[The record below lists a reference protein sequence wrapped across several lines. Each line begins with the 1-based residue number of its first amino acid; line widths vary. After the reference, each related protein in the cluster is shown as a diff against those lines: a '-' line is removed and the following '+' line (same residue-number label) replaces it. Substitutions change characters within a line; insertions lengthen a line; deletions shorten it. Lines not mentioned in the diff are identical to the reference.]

1 MPQEIEYELVDFGR
15 GRKLE
20 RFGAALLDRP
30 APAVENVPL
39 RDRAAWQPWSA
50 RYERHPAGNGT
61 WTCRAPLSPNWK
73 VQWGMCAFELQL
85 GHSGAIGLFPEQA
98 DNWEWISRQLLASA
112 EPVRVLNLFA
122 YTGGST
128 LAAAAVGA
136 SVVHVDA
143 ARPVVHWARR
153 NAALSHLDAKPI
165 RWIID
170 DARQFVARELR
181 RKQDYQAVIL
191 DPPTY
196 GHGPKSEPWQVDS
209 HLPALLADCA
219 QLMRRRPLFAVLSC
233 HTPSIGLADLTS
245 LLKSTFQHPLG
256 GQLES
261 LPLTLATAGGR
272 LLPSGICARWSARS

>member
-1 MPQEIEYELVDFGR
+1 MQNGSDYELVDFGR

-20 RFGAALLDRP
+20 RFGAAWLDRP
-30 APAVENVPL
+30 APGVEDAPL
-39 RDRAAWQPWSA
+39 RERAAWQQWHA

-61 WTCRAPLSPNWK
+61 WTCRAPLSPNWH
-73 VQWGMCAFELQL
+73 VRWGSCVFELQL
-85 GHSGAIGLFPEQA
+85 GRSGAVGLFPEQA
-98 DNWEWISRQLLASA
+98 ENWEWISRQVLASA

-128 LAAAAVGA
+128 LAAASVGA

-143 ARPVVHWARR
+143 ARPVVNWARR
-153 NAALSHLDAKPI
+153 NAALSLLDAKPI

-181 RKQDYQAVIL
+181 RKQTYHAVIL

-196 GHGPKSEPWQVDS
+196 GHGPRSEAWQIDS
-209 HLPALLADCA
+209 HLPGLLADCA
-219 QLMRRRPLFAVLSC
+219 RLMHPRPLFAVLSC
-233 HTPSIGLADLTS
+233 HTPNMGLADLAA
-245 LLKSTFQHPLG
+245 LLDQAFQPLPG
-256 GQLES
+256 GHIES
-261 LPLTLATAGGR
+261 LPLTLTTAGGR